1 MYIFFP
7 LSLCIDGGR
16 EGERERDRER
26 HRETWRDIERH
37 GETWRERD
45 RWMDGYGWREG
56 ERERGRE
63 GGRERYMRKL
73 MPVPDPC
80 CDHGQFNTGSF
91 GFQVKKHGAGYCDKA
106 IHNLFGTTCKLC
118 KLSPDLY
125 ENQDRQ
131 TWVWKQTIRDHGKG
145 CNDFSS
151 AVFLSISFTGSIV
164 TPVF

>member
-7 LSLCIDGGR
+7 SLSASMEEGGR
-16 EGERERDRER
+16 ERETERDIER

-131 TWVWKQTIRDHGKG
+131 T
-145 CNDFSS
+145 
-151 AVFLSISFTGSIV
+151 
-164 TPVF
+164 